1 MNFHFWLEIYFII
14 FPSRNSEMEDA
25 MTITSIVLV
34 GFALV
39 AIILVFVLLFR
50 RSNTV
55 NLTGDTE
62 NKPDWMRETP
72 PAETLGA
79 LLKEGKKVT
88 VFDYDAGE
96 KLAAPFTEQIED
108 IFRAKIEAD
117 PDLNHYQVDLGSAPD
132 GTLEIWINDKK
143 YTNVNDL
150 PDNKLKQAFR
160 DAVTKWNR

>member
-1 MNFHFWLEIYFII
+1 MAFGAVGLFAVALII
-14 FPSRNSEMEDA
+14 IIVVFVFLFRNS
-25 MTITSIVLV
+25 
-34 GFALV
+34 
-39 AIILVFVLLFR
+39 
-50 RSNTV
+50 NKV
-55 NLTGDTE
+55 NLTGSGE
-62 NKPDWMRETP
+62 EKPDWMRETP

-79 LLKEGKKVT
+79 LLREGKKVT
-88 VFDYDAGE
+88 VFDYDEGE

-150 PDNKLKQAFR
+150 PDNRLKKAFR
-160 DAVTKWNR
+160 DAVTQWNK

>member
-1 MNFHFWLEIYFII
+1 M
-14 FPSRNSEMEDA
+14 
-25 MTITSIVLV
+25 SIGVV
-34 GFALV
+34 GLFAVALI

-50 RSNTV
+50 KSNTV
-55 NLTGDTE
+55 NLTGNTE
-62 NKPDWMRETP
+62 DKPDWLRETP

-79 LLKEGKKVT
+79 LMREGKKVT
-88 VFDYDAGE
+88 VFDYDEGE

-132 GTLEIWINDKK
+132 GTLEIWVNDQK
-143 YTNVNDL
+143 YSNVNDL

-160 DAVTKWNR
+160 DAVTKWNK

>member
-1 MNFHFWLEIYFII
+1 M
-14 FPSRNSEMEDA
+14 
-25 MTITSIVLV
+25 SIGVV
-34 GFALV
+34 GLFAVALI
-39 AIILVFVLLFR
+39 AIILVFILLFR
-50 RSNTV
+50 KSNMV
-55 NLTGDTE
+55 NLTGNTE
-62 NKPDWMRETP
+62 DKPDWLRETP

-79 LLKEGKKVT
+79 LMREGKKVT
-88 VFDYDAGE
+88 VFDYDEGE

-132 GTLEIWINDKK
+132 GTLEIWVNDKK

-160 DAVTKWNR
+160 DAVTKWNKG

>member
-1 MNFHFWLEIYFII
+1 MAFGAIGLFALALII
-14 FPSRNSEMEDA
+14 IIVVFVFLFRNS
-25 MTITSIVLV
+25 
-34 GFALV
+34 
-39 AIILVFVLLFR
+39 
-50 RSNTV
+50 NKV
-55 NLTGDTE
+55 NLTGSGE
-62 NKPDWMRETP
+62 EKPDWMRETP

-79 LLKEGKKVT
+79 LLREGKKVT
-88 VFDYDAGE
+88 VFDYDEGE

-150 PDNKLKQAFR
+150 PDNRLKKAFR
-160 DAVTKWNR
+160 DAVTQWNK